1 MKSLI
6 LHITCLYAAI
16 ILMMAGMMQYSHHH
30 HHTSPDNAEI
40 IFNCSGHACHH
51 NPFTEDES
59 DSTHCALH
67 LAQMMVRDEIS
78 AVAELMTWMPL
89 DIKIFDNDILDPASF
104 DLFESDEIAS
114 CPSLRSKIFIDY
126 AFSRGSPAAILS

>member
-6 LHITCLYAAI
+6 LHTTCLYAAI

-30 HHTSPDNAEI
+30 HHVSPDNAKI

-67 LAQMMVRDEIS
+67 LAQMMSRDEVT
-78 AVAELMTWMPL
+78 AGP
-89 DIKIFDNDILDPASF
+89 DIPALIIFDVVFPLGLFSPTVLD
-104 DLFESDEIAS
+104 LIEYDEIELIS
-114 CPSLRSKIFIDY
+114 PLRSKIFIDY
-126 AFSRGSPAAILS
+126 AYSRGSPAAILS

>member
-40 IFNCSGHACHH
+40 IFNCSGHTCHH
-51 NPFTEDES
+51 NPFTEDETG
-59 DSTHCALH
+59 STHCALH
-67 LAQMMVRDEIS
+67 LAQMMVREEVSSVEDM
-78 AVAELMTWMPL
+78 MTWMPL
-89 DIKIFDNDILDPASF
+89 DLNIYGNDILAPVIL
-104 DLFESDEIAS
+104 DLFEFDEIEH
-114 CPSLRSKIFIDY
+114 CPSLRSKMFINY

>member
-6 LHITCLYAAI
+6 LHTTCLYAAI

-30 HHTSPDNAEI
+30 HHVSPDNAEI

-67 LAQMMVRDEIS
+67 LAQMMSRDEVSVGTDIP
-78 AVAELMTWMPL
+78 AVTL
-89 DIKIFDNDILDPASF
+89 FDVVLYPHNLSSPNVI
-104 DLFESDEIAS
+104 DLIEYDEIEIILL
-114 CPSLRSKIFIDY
+114 LRSKMFVDY